1 MCKYSISDTRLD
13 RLRTDVEGRLSSA
26 RFEHTLGV
34 ERAAAWAGERLCPDD
49 VPMLRAAA
57 LLHDVT
63 KEYSF
68 GKQLKICDERGII
81 LREDE
86 KNSPQTLHAIT
97 AAAIIPSEYPEFDIP
112 ELVGAVRWHTTG
124 RAGMTLSEKIIFLAD
139 YIEDGRK
146 YDSCR
151 ALRESFMRELSEAYN
166 ADGGCAS
173 NEMKSP
179 ATRLNTCNV
188 SAESSIRAKLGPPHV
203 AARPA
208 SRLVAC
214 LDRAVLAELRGT
226 LCSLDERNL
235 PVNADTL
242 KAEAFIA
249 AKLRG

>member
-1 MCKYSISDTRLD
+1 MCKYGITDARLD
-13 RLRTDVEGRLSSA
+13 RLRGDVEGRLSAA
-26 RFEHTLGV
+26 RFGHTLGV
-34 ERAAAWAGERLCPDD
+34 ERAAVWAGERLCPDD

-68 GKQLKICDERGII
+68 EKQLKICGDFGII

-86 KNSPQTLHAIT
+86 KNSPQILHAIT

-124 RAGMTLSEKIIFLAD
+124 RAGMTLPEKIIFLAD

-151 ALRESFMRELSEAYN
+151 ALRESFMRELSEVCE
-166 ADGGCAS
+166 ADAS
-173 NEMKSP
+173 
-179 ATRLNTCNV
+179 
-188 SAESSIRAKLGPPHV
+188 V
-203 AARPA
+203 AAAPENTA
-208 SRLVAC
+208 SPTARRLAC

-226 LCSLDERNL
+226 LRSLAERSL

-242 KAEAFIA
+242 RAEAFVSA
-249 AKLRG
+249 ELGE